1 MKKSKELVKLEAEI
15 IVIEKKIGYYKELSK
30 SSNQELVLASKSFLR
45 ADTWDLRKCNLALLA
60 LTK

>member
-1 MKKSKELVKLEAEI
+1 MKKSKEMEKLEAEI

-30 SSNQELVLASKSFLR
+30 SSNQELVFASKSFLR